1 MTRSENTR
9 RLLSDTRGSIF
20 VEYIV
25 IASVAITVA
34 LLLARVGPRVV
45 RGYAEQQQHLYRS
58 NP

>member
-1 MTRSENTR
+1 MAREHESR
-9 RLLSDTRGSIF
+9 RLIIHTEGSIL
-20 VEYIV
+20 VEYIL

-34 LLLARVGPRVV
+34 LALASVGPRVV